1 MAPKRQSKKRAL
13 SPAPEAAPDAA
24 AVLRAPAEA
33 LAAFLDSTSDT
44 SFCDT
49 VVLVGATAAASPLF
63 KAALKQLPDSV
74 VYSPKSVADIGDALG
89 RHCPK
94 HVVLV
99 ADLNAVKV
107 PDLAG
112 RTPGG
117 K

>member
-1 MAPKRQSKKRAL
+1 
-13 SPAPEAAPDAA
+13 
-24 AVLRAPAEA
+24 V
-33 LAAFLDSTSDT
+33 DSISDT
-44 SFCDT
+44 SFRDT

-63 KAALKQLPDSV
+63 KAAMNQLPDSV
-74 VYSPKSVADIGDALG
+74 VCSPTSVADIGDALG

-107 PDLAG
+107 PDLPD

-117 K
+117 KCLSFYSFFLSLVYPDAVCSRCLSSS